1 MSFSFFAPARA
12 ADFSRGFIV
21 FEKLMHLGSRTVL
34 EGAKRR
40 NVVAPPVRAE
50 RVKPRTRAPK
60 ARYSRYKPDY
70 IPVLFPPIDV
80 PALRASGVYLTLP
93 RAHARG
99 YFISPLHGFGSRSCI
114 YFSNTIN
121 PRVNT
126 FAARTRRLNSP
137 RRSRDV
143 KEISKPTRD

>member
-1 MSFSFFAPARA
+1 MKAVSRQYIFQSRESGRVFKDEFQLLRPARA

-60 ARYSRYKPDY
+60 ARCSCAKPDY
-70 IPVLFPPIDV
+70 KPVTFPPIDV

-93 RAHARG
+93 RAHAQG
-99 YFISPLHGFGSRSCI
+99 YFISPLRGFRKNRCI
-114 YFSNTIN
+114 YFSKT
-121 PRVNT
+121 
-126 FAARTRRLNSP
+126 LNL
-137 RRSRDV
+137 RWAWNGLYV
-143 KEISKPTRD
+143 A